1 MDKRANVP
9 SISVVGSRCC
19 GCGACTAACPVSCL
33 TMEPDSC
40 GFVHPTYSSGCIG
53 CGKCAET
60 CPVLTVGIKEQ
71 AVSVFWAKAMNDRM
85 RERSSSGAVFGL
97 LAQHVLDDGGFVYGA
112 AFSKDCRS
120 VRHVRIGDKDELGS
134 VMRSKYVQSTVGVDI
149 YKGVERSLKD
159 GACVLFSGTACQNA
173 ALRNYLL
180 LKKIPMKSL
189 LLVEVVCHGV
199 PSPKLWSEW
208 LEDVSQKA
216 ESKVDEVNFRSKS
229 TGWST
234 YSVAYFGGKE
244 LVRSEKNT
252 CDWYMRA
259 FLQNASLRESC
270 LDCPAKRCC
279 GSDITLGDFWGIEA
293 IHPEIA
299 DSLGVSAVICNTEKG
314 AAALD
319 AIRSCLETG
328 QSSMDE
334 VVKGNPSLVR
344 SVSPYASRD
353 EFLADVANNTSVE
366 CLMEKWTFEPT
377 LKQKARRK
385 LSALKRRILG

>member
-1 MDKRANVP
+1 
-9 SISVVGSRCC
+9 
-19 GCGACTAACPVSCL
+19 
-33 TMEPDSC
+33 
-40 GFVHPTYSSGCIG
+40 
-53 CGKCAET
+53 
-60 CPVLTVGIKEQ
+60 
-71 AVSVFWAKAMNDRM
+71 
-85 RERSSSGAVFGL
+85 
-97 LAQHVLDDGGFVYGA
+97 
-112 AFSKDCRS
+112 
-120 VRHVRIGDKDELGS
+120 
-134 VMRSKYVQSTVGVDI
+134 
-149 YKGVERSLKD
+149 
-159 GACVLFSGTACQNA
+159 
-173 ALRNYLL
+173 
-180 LKKIPMKSL
+180 
-189 LLVEVVCHGV
+189 
-199 PSPKLWSEW
+199 
-208 LEDVSQKA
+208 
-216 ESKVDEVNFRSKS
+216 
-229 TGWST
+229 
-234 YSVAYFGGKE
+234 
-244 LVRSEKNT
+244 
-252 CDWYMRA
+252 MRA